1 MKVIAFLT
9 ACSLLFPFAAGL
21 SADVPDLVDKGAI
34 QLGGSTI
41 QYTPYPTV
49 VDWNNDGMKDL
60 LVGAF
65 YNGNIHLFLNEGTNL
80 NPVFNSSSL
89 VESGGTAIT
98 TTYG

>member
-1 MKVIAFLT
+1 MKVISFLT
-9 ACSLLFPFAAGL
+9 ACSLLFLFAGSL
-21 SADVPDLVDKGAI
+21 SADVPDLVSGGEI
-34 QLGGSTI
+34 RLGGSTI

-65 YNGNIHLFLNEGTNL
+65 YYGNIHLFLNEGTNL
-80 NPVFNSSSL
+80 NPVFNTSSK
-89 VESGGTAIT
+89 VESGGAAIT